1 MSEAE
6 VKRAAEEAENER
18 PSLNWQSSWNVA
30 VSVLVILL
38 SLVGI
43 GVSGYMTYTY
53 WFDKPIACGGLSSC
67 NTVAESSYSHMG
79 PIPVA
84 FLGLL
89 GYAALLVVA
98 AFWLRVGDRW
108 GDWPL
113 LAIWGMALGGVAYSA
128 YLTYLEIFVIEAAC
142 IWCVTQAVLMV
153 GILLVSTAG
162 VLTMGRREEE
172 EDE

>member
-30 VSVLVILL
+30 VSALVVLL
-38 SLVGI
+38 SLAGI
-43 GVSGYMTYTY
+43 GVSGYLTYAY
-53 WFDKPIACGGLSSC
+53 WFEESVACAGLSSC
-67 NTVAESSYSHMG
+67 SAVAESAYSHMG
-79 PIPVA
+79 PIPIA
-84 FLGLL
+84 FFGVL
-89 GYAALLVVA
+89 GYVALLAVA

-142 IWCVTQAVLMV
+142 IWCVSSAVIMV

-162 VLTMGRREEE
+162 ILTIGGQEEE
-172 EDE
+172 E

>member
-1 MSEAE
+1 MSEAARDARVE
-6 VKRAAEEAENER
+6 VEDER
-18 PSLNWQSSWNVA
+18 PSLGWRSFGLP
-30 VSVLVILL
+30 VLVIVLAL
-38 SLVGI
+38 GGI
-43 GVSGYMTYTY
+43 GASGYLTYAR
-53 WFDKPIACGGLSSC
+53 WFDKSVVCAGFHSC
-67 NTVAESSYSHMG
+67 SAVAQSSYSHMG

-113 LAIWGMALGGVAYSA
+113 LLIWGMALGGTAYSA
-128 YLTYLEIFVIEAAC
+128 YLTYLELFVIEAVC

-153 GILLVSTAG
+153 GILIASTAG
-162 VLTMGRREEE
+162 VLTMGRWEEE
-172 EDE
+172 EGE

>member
-1 MSEAE
+1 MSGAE
-6 VKRAAEEAENER
+6 MDVTAELEDER
-18 PSLNWQSSWNVA
+18 
-30 VSVLVILL
+30 L
-38 SLVGI
+38 SLGWWYFWLPLLVLLLALAGI
-43 GVSGYMTYTY
+43 GVSGYLTYTY
-53 WFDKPIACGGLSSC
+53 WFDKGS
-67 NTVAESSYSHMG
+67 
-79 PIPVA
+79 IPVA
-84 FLGLL
+84 FLGAL
-89 GYAALLVVA
+89 GYAALLAVA

-142 IWCVTQAVLMV
+142 IWCVTSAVIMV

-162 VLTMGRREEE
+162 VLTMGGQEEE

>member
-1 MSEAE
+1 MSRAEMDVRAE
-6 VKRAAEEAENER
+6 VEDER
-18 PSLNWQSSWNVA
+18 PSLGWRYFRLPLL
-30 VSVLVILL
+30 VLLL
-38 SLVGI
+38 TLGGI
-43 GVSGYMTYTY
+43 GASGYLTYTR
-53 WFDKPIACGGLSSC
+53 WFDKSVVCAGFHSC
-67 NTVAESSYSHMG
+67 NAVAESSYSYMG

-89 GYAALLVVA
+89 GYAALLAVA

-113 LAIWGMALGGVAYSA
+113 LLIWGMALGGAAYSA
-128 YLTYLEIFVIEAAC
+128 YLTYLEFFVIDAVC
-142 IWCVTQAVLMV
+142 IWCVTSAVIML

-162 VLTMGRREEE
+162 VLTMGRWEEE